1 METKNDNFDALWE
14 RLKAD
19 VCKARQGER
28 PLIYTDGDTAMGHKY
43 GGHLSVHQGDED
55 GASMYVSIGRASL
68 SINCQPEDL
77 RAIAA
82 QCLAAAEEVEEAIA
96 EAQAVRPNTTHA

>member
-1 METKNDNFDALWE
+1 METKNDNFE
-14 RLKAD
+14 QLKAGLFQSIRD
-19 VCKARQGER
+19 ARTNR
-28 PLIYTDGDTAMGHKY
+28 TATYTDGGVLSEH
-43 GGHLSVHQGDED
+43 GGRVSVDKGDED
-55 GASMYVSIGRASL
+55 GATVRVVIRRASL
-68 SINCQPEDL
+68 SFLCQPEDL

>member
-1 METKNDNFDALWE
+1 MNTNDNFDALWSN
-14 RLKAD
+14 LKAE
-19 VCKARQGER
+19 VRKARKGER
-28 PLIYTDGDTAMGHKY
+28 PLIYTDGDTAMGHRY
-43 GGHLSVHQGDED
+43 GGHLSVNEGDED
-55 GASMYVSIGRASL
+55 GATLYVSIGRASL